1 MEVVLETKNLCKSFG
16 AVMVNDKI
24 NLTLHRGE
32 IMAVLGENGS
42 GKTTLINMIGGIYY
56 PDSGSIYYE
65 NKRVEIRSPKDADRL
80 GIGVVH
86 QHFKLVSSM
95 DAVENIEIALSDKEY
110 KNKAD
115 IRKRITDVA
124 KKYGFTVNPDKKIC
138 DMSVSEK
145 QTVEIIK
152 AIKNFINEYK
162 KGTNPKGIYL
172 HGSFGSGKTY
182 LISALFNE
190 LAKSG
195 TTSVIIHTPELL
207 RSLKDSFS
215 TDYSEKFYLLKHT
228 PLLLLDD
235 IGAEYLTAWG
245 RDEVIEP
252 ILQYRMDEGLP
263 TFFTS
268 NFTILELEKHFT
280 TASNSIDKVKARRI
294 IERIKQLSVEV
305 ELISKNLR

>member
-1 MEVVLETKNLCKSFG
+1 MEKIDKFLNSKISTSIKQNYIKALEDEAFRRLITQYKIDEEVGMKYTSRIMDSSKEHTNCSNCPSLAACSNSVRGFCLTPKQNKNTINFSYDMCKYL
-16 AVMVNDKI
+16 KKEEY
-24 NLTLHRGE
+24 R
-32 IMAVLGENGS
+32 ENVQ
-42 GKTTLINMIGGIYY
+42 I
-56 PDSGSIYYE
+56 
-65 NKRVEIRSPKDADRL
+65 
-80 GIGVVH
+80 
-86 QHFKLVSSM
+86 F
-95 DAVENIEIALSDKEY
+95 
-110 KNKAD
+110 
-115 IRKRITDVA
+115 DVA
-124 KKYGFTVNPDKKIC
+124 KDIKNASIKNIYTNDKNRI
-138 DMSVSEK
+138 
-145 QTVEIIK
+145 EIIK

-263 TFFTS
+263 TFFT
-268 NFTILELEKHFT
+268 
-280 TASNSIDKVKARRI
+280 
-294 IERIKQLSVEV
+294 
-305 ELISKNLR
+305 

>member
-1 MEVVLETKNLCKSFG
+1 MEKIDKFLNSKISTSIKQNYIKALKDEAFRRLITQYKIDEEVGMKYTSRLMDSSKEHTNCSNCPSLAACSNSVRGFCLTPKQNKNTINFSYDMCKYL
-16 AVMVNDKI
+16 KKEEY
-24 NLTLHRGE
+24 R
-32 IMAVLGENGS
+32 EN
-42 GKTTLINMIGGIYY
+42 
-56 PDSGSIYYE
+56 
-65 NKRVEIRSPKDADRL
+65 VQ
-80 GIGVVH
+80 V
-86 QHFKLVSSM
+86 F
-95 DAVENIEIALSDKEY
+95 
-110 KNKAD
+110 
-115 IRKRITDVA
+115 DVA
-124 KKYGFTVNPDKKIC
+124 KDIKNASIKNIYTNDKNRI
-138 DMSVSEK
+138 
-145 QTVEIIK
+145 EIIK

>member
-1 MEVVLETKNLCKSFG
+1 MEKIDKFLNSKISTSIKQNYIKALEDEAFRRLITQYKIDEEVGMKYTSRLMDSSKEHTNCSNCPSLAACSNSVRGFCLTPKQNKNTINFSYDMCKYL
-16 AVMVNDKI
+16 KKEEY
-24 NLTLHRGE
+24 R
-32 IMAVLGENGS
+32 ENVQ
-42 GKTTLINMIGGIYY
+42 I
-56 PDSGSIYYE
+56 
-65 NKRVEIRSPKDADRL
+65 
-80 GIGVVH
+80 
-86 QHFKLVSSM
+86 F
-95 DAVENIEIALSDKEY
+95 
-110 KNKAD
+110 
-115 IRKRITDVA
+115 DVA
-124 KKYGFTVNPDKKIC
+124 KDIKNASIKNIYTNDKNRI
-138 DMSVSEK
+138 
-145 QTVEIIK
+145 EIIK

-280 TASNSIDKVKARRI
+280 TAANSIDKVKARRI

>member
-1 MEVVLETKNLCKSFG
+1 MEKIDKFLNSKISTSIKQNYIKALEDEAFRRLITQYKIDEEVGMKYTSRLMDSSKEHTNCSNCPSLAACSNSVRGFCLTPKQNKNTINFSYDMCKYL
-16 AVMVNDKI
+16 KKEEY
-24 NLTLHRGE
+24 R
-32 IMAVLGENGS
+32 EN
-42 GKTTLINMIGGIYY
+42 
-56 PDSGSIYYE
+56 
-65 NKRVEIRSPKDADRL
+65 VQ
-80 GIGVVH
+80 V
-86 QHFKLVSSM
+86 F
-95 DAVENIEIALSDKEY
+95 
-110 KNKAD
+110 
-115 IRKRITDVA
+115 DVA
-124 KKYGFTVNPDKKIC
+124 KDIKNASIKNIYTNDKNRI
-138 DMSVSEK
+138 
-145 QTVEIIK
+145 EIIK

-305 ELISKNLR
+305 ELISKNLRWNIEYF

>member
-1 MEVVLETKNLCKSFG
+1 MEKIDKFLNSKISTSIKQNYIKALEDEAFRRLITQYKIDEEVGMKYTSRLMDSSKEHTNCSNCPSLAACSNSVRGFCLTPKQNKNTINFSYDMCKYL
-16 AVMVNDKI
+16 KKEEY
-24 NLTLHRGE
+24 R
-32 IMAVLGENGS
+32 EN
-42 GKTTLINMIGGIYY
+42 
-56 PDSGSIYYE
+56 
-65 NKRVEIRSPKDADRL
+65 VQ
-80 GIGVVH
+80 V
-86 QHFKLVSSM
+86 F
-95 DAVENIEIALSDKEY
+95 
-110 KNKAD
+110 
-115 IRKRITDVA
+115 DVA
-124 KKYGFTVNPDKKIC
+124 KDIKNASIKNIYTNDKNRI
-138 DMSVSEK
+138 
-145 QTVEIIK
+145 EIIK

-305 ELISKNLR
+305 ELISKNLRWNIE

>member
-1 MEVVLETKNLCKSFG
+1 MEKIDKFLNSKISTSIKQNYIKALEDEAFRILITQYKIDEEVGMKYTSRLMDSSKEHTNCSNCPSLAACSNSVRGFCLTPKQNKNTINFSYDMCKYL
-16 AVMVNDKI
+16 KKEEY
-24 NLTLHRGE
+24 R
-32 IMAVLGENGS
+32 EN
-42 GKTTLINMIGGIYY
+42 
-56 PDSGSIYYE
+56 
-65 NKRVEIRSPKDADRL
+65 VQ
-80 GIGVVH
+80 V
-86 QHFKLVSSM
+86 F
-95 DAVENIEIALSDKEY
+95 
-110 KNKAD
+110 
-115 IRKRITDVA
+115 DVA
-124 KKYGFTVNPDKKIC
+124 KDIKNASIKNIYTNDKNRI
-138 DMSVSEK
+138 
-145 QTVEIIK
+145 EIIK

-162 KGTNPKGIYL
+162 KGNNPKGIYL

-195 TTSVIIHTPELL
+195 ITSVIIHTPELL

>member
-1 MEVVLETKNLCKSFG
+1 MEKIDKFLNSKISTSIKQNYIKALEDEAFRRLITQYKIDEEVGMKYTSRLMDSSKEHTNCSNCPSLAACSNSVRGFCLTPKQNKNTINFSYDMCKYL
-16 AVMVNDKI
+16 KKEEY
-24 NLTLHRGE
+24 R
-32 IMAVLGENGS
+32 EN
-42 GKTTLINMIGGIYY
+42 
-56 PDSGSIYYE
+56 
-65 NKRVEIRSPKDADRL
+65 VQ
-80 GIGVVH
+80 V
-86 QHFKLVSSM
+86 F
-95 DAVENIEIALSDKEY
+95 
-110 KNKAD
+110 
-115 IRKRITDVA
+115 DVA
-124 KKYGFTVNPDKKIC
+124 KDIKNASIKNIYTNDKNRI
-138 DMSVSEK
+138 
-145 QTVEIIK
+145 EIIK

-294 IERIKQLSVEV
+294 IERLKQLSVEV

>member
-1 MEVVLETKNLCKSFG
+1 MEKIDKFLNSKISTSIKQNYIKALEDEAFRRLITQYKIDEEVGMKYTSRLMDSSKEHTNCSNCPSLAACSNSVRGFCLTPKQNKNTINFSYDMCKYL
-16 AVMVNDKI
+16 KKEEY
-24 NLTLHRGE
+24 R
-32 IMAVLGENGS
+32 EN
-42 GKTTLINMIGGIYY
+42 
-56 PDSGSIYYE
+56 
-65 NKRVEIRSPKDADRL
+65 VQ
-80 GIGVVH
+80 V
-86 QHFKLVSSM
+86 F
-95 DAVENIEIALSDKEY
+95 
-110 KNKAD
+110 
-115 IRKRITDVA
+115 DVA
-124 KKYGFTVNPDKKIC
+124 KDIKNASIKNIYTNDKNRI
-138 DMSVSEK
+138 
-145 QTVEIIK
+145 EIIK
-152 AIKNFINEYK
+152 AIKNFINEHK

-280 TASNSIDKVKARRI
+280 TVSNSIDKVKARRI

>member
-1 MEVVLETKNLCKSFG
+1 MEKIDKFLNSKISTSIKQNYIKALEDEAFRRLITQYKIDEEVGMKYTSRLMDSSKEHTNCSNCSSLAACSNSVRGFCLTPKQNKNTINFSYGMCKYL
-16 AVMVNDKI
+16 KKEEY
-24 NLTLHRGE
+24 R
-32 IMAVLGENGS
+32 EN
-42 GKTTLINMIGGIYY
+42 
-56 PDSGSIYYE
+56 
-65 NKRVEIRSPKDADRL
+65 VQ
-80 GIGVVH
+80 V
-86 QHFKLVSSM
+86 F
-95 DAVENIEIALSDKEY
+95 
-110 KNKAD
+110 
-115 IRKRITDVA
+115 DVA
-124 KKYGFTVNPDKKIC
+124 KDIKNASIKNIYTNDKNRI
-138 DMSVSEK
+138 
-145 QTVEIIK
+145 EIIK

-252 ILQYRMDEGLP
+252 ILQYRMDEELP

-305 ELISKNLR
+305 ELISKNLRWNIE

>member
-1 MEVVLETKNLCKSFG
+1 MEKIDKFLNSKISTSIKQNYIKALEDEAFRRLITQYKIDEEVGMKYTSRLMDSSKEHTNCSNCPSLAACSNSVRGFCLTPKQNKNTINFSYNMCKYL
-16 AVMVNDKI
+16 KKEEY
-24 NLTLHRGE
+24 R
-32 IMAVLGENGS
+32 EN
-42 GKTTLINMIGGIYY
+42 
-56 PDSGSIYYE
+56 
-65 NKRVEIRSPKDADRL
+65 VQ
-80 GIGVVH
+80 V
-86 QHFKLVSSM
+86 F
-95 DAVENIEIALSDKEY
+95 
-110 KNKAD
+110 
-115 IRKRITDVA
+115 DVA
-124 KKYGFTVNPDKKIC
+124 KDIKNASIKNIYTNDKNRI
-138 DMSVSEK
+138 
-145 QTVEIIK
+145 EIIK

>member
-1 MEVVLETKNLCKSFG
+1 MEKLDKFLNSKISTSIKQNYIKALEDEAFRKLIAQYKIDEEVGMKYTSRLMDSSKEHTNCSNCPSLAACSNSVRGFCLTPKQNKNTINFSYDICKYL
-16 AVMVNDKI
+16 KKEEY
-24 NLTLHRGE
+24 R
-32 IMAVLGENGS
+32 EN
-42 GKTTLINMIGGIYY
+42 
-56 PDSGSIYYE
+56 
-65 NKRVEIRSPKDADRL
+65 VQ
-80 GIGVVH
+80 V
-86 QHFKLVSSM
+86 F
-95 DAVENIEIALSDKEY
+95 
-110 KNKAD
+110 
-115 IRKRITDVA
+115 DVA
-124 KKYGFTVNPDKKIC
+124 KDIKNASIKNIYTNDKNRI
-138 DMSVSEK
+138 
-145 QTVEIIK
+145 EIIK

>member
-1 MEVVLETKNLCKSFG
+1 MEKIDKFLNSKISTSIKQNYIKALEDEAFRRLITQYKIDEEVGMKYTSRLMDSSKEHTNCSNCPSLAACSNSVRGFCLTPKQNKNTINFSYDMCKYL
-16 AVMVNDKI
+16 KKEEY
-24 NLTLHRGE
+24 R
-32 IMAVLGENGS
+32 EN
-42 GKTTLINMIGGIYY
+42 
-56 PDSGSIYYE
+56 
-65 NKRVEIRSPKDADRL
+65 VQ
-80 GIGVVH
+80 V
-86 QHFKLVSSM
+86 F
-95 DAVENIEIALSDKEY
+95 
-110 KNKAD
+110 
-115 IRKRITDVA
+115 DVA
-124 KKYGFTVNPDKKIC
+124 KDIKNASIKNIYTNDKNRI
-138 DMSVSEK
+138 
-145 QTVEIIK
+145 EIIK

-162 KGTNPKGIYL
+162 KGNNPKGIYL

-190 LAKSG
+190 LAKSR

-252 ILQYRMDEGLP
+252 ILQYRMDEELP

-305 ELISKNLR
+305 ELISKNLRWNIE

>member
-1 MEVVLETKNLCKSFG
+1 MEKIDKFLNSKISTSIKQNYIKALEDEAFRRLITQYKIDEEVGMKYTSRLMDSSKEHTNCSNCPSLAACSNSVRGFCLTPKQNKNTINFSYDMCKYL
-16 AVMVNDKI
+16 KKEEY
-24 NLTLHRGE
+24 R
-32 IMAVLGENGS
+32 ENVQ
-42 GKTTLINMIGGIYY
+42 I
-56 PDSGSIYYE
+56 
-65 NKRVEIRSPKDADRL
+65 
-80 GIGVVH
+80 
-86 QHFKLVSSM
+86 F
-95 DAVENIEIALSDKEY
+95 
-110 KNKAD
+110 
-115 IRKRITDVA
+115 DVA
-124 KKYGFTVNPDKKIC
+124 KDIKNASIKNIYTNDKNRI
-138 DMSVSEK
+138 
-145 QTVEIIK
+145 EIIK

-305 ELISKNLR
+305 ELISKNLRWNIE

>member
-1 MEVVLETKNLCKSFG
+1 MEKIDKFLNSKISTSIKQNYIKALEDEAFRRLITQYKIDEEVGMKYTSRLMDSSKEHTNCSNCPSLAACSNSVRGFCLTPKQNKNTINFSYDMCKYL
-16 AVMVNDKI
+16 KKEEY
-24 NLTLHRGE
+24 R
-32 IMAVLGENGS
+32 EN
-42 GKTTLINMIGGIYY
+42 
-56 PDSGSIYYE
+56 
-65 NKRVEIRSPKDADRL
+65 VQ
-80 GIGVVH
+80 V
-86 QHFKLVSSM
+86 F
-95 DAVENIEIALSDKEY
+95 
-110 KNKAD
+110 
-115 IRKRITDVA
+115 DVA
-124 KKYGFTVNPDKKIC
+124 KDIKNASIKNIYTNDKNRI
-138 DMSVSEK
+138 
-145 QTVEIIK
+145 EIIK

-280 TASNSIDKVKARRI
+280 TASNSIDKVKARII

>member
-1 MEVVLETKNLCKSFG
+1 MEKIDKFLNSKISTSIKQNYIKALEDEAFRRLITQYKIDEEVGMKYTSRLMDSSKEHTNCSNCPSLAACSNSVRGFCLTPKQNKNTINFSYDMCKYL
-16 AVMVNDKI
+16 KKEEY
-24 NLTLHRGE
+24 R
-32 IMAVLGENGS
+32 EN
-42 GKTTLINMIGGIYY
+42 
-56 PDSGSIYYE
+56 
-65 NKRVEIRSPKDADRL
+65 VQ
-80 GIGVVH
+80 V
-86 QHFKLVSSM
+86 F
-95 DAVENIEIALSDKEY
+95 
-110 KNKAD
+110 
-115 IRKRITDVA
+115 DVA
-124 KKYGFTVNPDKKIC
+124 KDIKNASIKNIYTNDKNRI
-138 DMSVSEK
+138 
-145 QTVEIIK
+145 EIIK

-162 KGTNPKGIYL
+162 KGNNPKGIYL

-305 ELISKNLR
+305 ELISKNLRWNIEYF

>member
-1 MEVVLETKNLCKSFG
+1 MEKIDKFLNSKISTSIKQNYIKALEDEAFRRLITQYKIDEEVGMKYTSRLMDSSKEHTNCSNCPSLAACSNSVRGFCLTPKQNKNTINFSYDMCKYL
-16 AVMVNDKI
+16 KK
-24 NLTLHRGE
+24 GE
-32 IMAVLGENGS
+32 YREN
-42 GKTTLINMIGGIYY
+42 
-56 PDSGSIYYE
+56 
-65 NKRVEIRSPKDADRL
+65 VQ
-80 GIGVVH
+80 V
-86 QHFKLVSSM
+86 F
-95 DAVENIEIALSDKEY
+95 
-110 KNKAD
+110 
-115 IRKRITDVA
+115 DVA
-124 KKYGFTVNPDKKIC
+124 KDIKNASIKNIYTNDKNRI
-138 DMSVSEK
+138 
-145 QTVEIIK
+145 EIIK
-152 AIKNFINEYK
+152 AIKNFINEHK

>member
-1 MEVVLETKNLCKSFG
+1 MEKIDKFLNSKISTSIKQNYIKALEDEAFRRLITQYKIDEEVGMKYTSRLMDSSKEHTNCSNCPSLAACSNSVRGFCLTPKQNKNTINFSYDMCKYL
-16 AVMVNDKI
+16 KKEEY
-24 NLTLHRGE
+24 R
-32 IMAVLGENGS
+32 EN
-42 GKTTLINMIGGIYY
+42 
-56 PDSGSIYYE
+56 
-65 NKRVEIRSPKDADRL
+65 VQ
-80 GIGVVH
+80 V
-86 QHFKLVSSM
+86 F
-95 DAVENIEIALSDKEY
+95 
-110 KNKAD
+110 
-115 IRKRITDVA
+115 DVA
-124 KKYGFTVNPDKKIC
+124 KDIKNASIKNIYTNDKNRI
-138 DMSVSEK
+138 
-145 QTVEIIK
+145 EIIK

-162 KGTNPKGIYL
+162 KGNNPKGIYL

-280 TASNSIDKVKARRI
+280 TVSNSIDKVKARRI

>member
-1 MEVVLETKNLCKSFG
+1 MEKIDKFLNSKISTSIKQNYIKALEDETFRRLITQYKIDEEVGMKYTSRLMDSSKEHTNCSNCPSLAACSNSVRGFCLTPKQNKNTINFSYDMCKYL
-16 AVMVNDKI
+16 KKEEY
-24 NLTLHRGE
+24 R
-32 IMAVLGENGS
+32 EN
-42 GKTTLINMIGGIYY
+42 
-56 PDSGSIYYE
+56 
-65 NKRVEIRSPKDADRL
+65 VQ
-80 GIGVVH
+80 V
-86 QHFKLVSSM
+86 F
-95 DAVENIEIALSDKEY
+95 
-110 KNKAD
+110 
-115 IRKRITDVA
+115 DVA
-124 KKYGFTVNPDKKIC
+124 KDIKNASIKNIYTNDKNRI
-138 DMSVSEK
+138 
-145 QTVEIIK
+145 EIIK

-162 KGTNPKGIYL
+162 KGNNPKGIYL

-235 IGAEYLTAWG
+235 IGAEYLTAWA

-305 ELISKNLR
+305 ELISKNLRWNIE

>member
-1 MEVVLETKNLCKSFG
+1 MEKIDKFLNSKISTSIKQNYIKALEDEAFRRLITQYKIDEEVGMKYTSRLMDSSKEHTNCSNCPYLAACSNSVRGFCLTPKQNKNTINFSYDMCKYL
-16 AVMVNDKI
+16 KKEEY
-24 NLTLHRGE
+24 R
-32 IMAVLGENGS
+32 EN
-42 GKTTLINMIGGIYY
+42 
-56 PDSGSIYYE
+56 
-65 NKRVEIRSPKDADRL
+65 VQ
-80 GIGVVH
+80 V
-86 QHFKLVSSM
+86 F
-95 DAVENIEIALSDKEY
+95 
-110 KNKAD
+110 
-115 IRKRITDVA
+115 DVA
-124 KKYGFTVNPDKKIC
+124 KDIKNASIKNIYTNDKNRI
-138 DMSVSEK
+138 
-145 QTVEIIK
+145 EIIK

-305 ELISKNLR
+305 ELISKNLRWNIE

>member
-1 MEVVLETKNLCKSFG
+1 MEKIDKFLNSKISTSIKQNYIKALEDEPFRKLITQYKIDEEVGMKYTSILMDSSKEHTNCSNCPSLTACSNSVRGFCLTPKQNKNTINFSYDMCKYL
-16 AVMVNDKI
+16 KKEEY
-24 NLTLHRGE
+24 R
-32 IMAVLGENGS
+32 EN
-42 GKTTLINMIGGIYY
+42 
-56 PDSGSIYYE
+56 
-65 NKRVEIRSPKDADRL
+65 VQ
-80 GIGVVH
+80 V
-86 QHFKLVSSM
+86 F
-95 DAVENIEIALSDKEY
+95 
-110 KNKAD
+110 
-115 IRKRITDVA
+115 DVA
-124 KKYGFTVNPDKKIC
+124 KDIKNASIKNIYTNDKNRI
-138 DMSVSEK
+138 
-145 QTVEIIK
+145 EIIK

>member
-1 MEVVLETKNLCKSFG
+1 MEKIDKFLNSKISTSIKQNYIKALEDESFRRLITQYKIDEEVGMKYTSRLMDSSKEHTNCSNCPSLAACSNSVRGFCLTPKQNKNTINFSYDMCKYL
-16 AVMVNDKI
+16 KKEEY
-24 NLTLHRGE
+24 R
-32 IMAVLGENGS
+32 EN
-42 GKTTLINMIGGIYY
+42 
-56 PDSGSIYYE
+56 
-65 NKRVEIRSPKDADRL
+65 VQ
-80 GIGVVH
+80 V
-86 QHFKLVSSM
+86 F
-95 DAVENIEIALSDKEY
+95 
-110 KNKAD
+110 
-115 IRKRITDVA
+115 DVA
-124 KKYGFTVNPDKKIC
+124 KDIKNASIKNIYTNDKNRI
-138 DMSVSEK
+138 
-145 QTVEIIK
+145 EIIK

>member
-1 MEVVLETKNLCKSFG
+1 MEKIDKFLNSKISTSIKQNYIKALEDEAFRRLITQYKIDEEVGMKYTSRLMDSSKEHTNCSNCPSLAACSNSVRGFCLTPKQNKNTINFSYDMCKYL
-16 AVMVNDKI
+16 KKEEY
-24 NLTLHRGE
+24 R
-32 IMAVLGENGS
+32 EN
-42 GKTTLINMIGGIYY
+42 
-56 PDSGSIYYE
+56 
-65 NKRVEIRSPKDADRL
+65 VQ
-80 GIGVVH
+80 V
-86 QHFKLVSSM
+86 F
-95 DAVENIEIALSDKEY
+95 
-110 KNKAD
+110 
-115 IRKRITDVA
+115 DVA
-124 KKYGFTVNPDKKIC
+124 KDIKNASIKNIYTNDKNRI
-138 DMSVSEK
+138 
-145 QTVEIIK
+145 EIIK

-182 LISALFNE
+182 LISTLFNE

-305 ELISKNLR
+305 ELISKNLRWNIEYF

>member
-1 MEVVLETKNLCKSFG
+1 MEKIDKFLNSKISTSIKQNYIKALEDEAFRKLITQYKIDEEVGMKYTSRLMDSSKEHTNCSNCPSLAACSNFVRGFCLTPKQNKNTINFSYDMCKYL
-16 AVMVNDKI
+16 KKEEY
-24 NLTLHRGE
+24 R
-32 IMAVLGENGS
+32 EN
-42 GKTTLINMIGGIYY
+42 
-56 PDSGSIYYE
+56 
-65 NKRVEIRSPKDADRL
+65 VQ
-80 GIGVVH
+80 V
-86 QHFKLVSSM
+86 F
-95 DAVENIEIALSDKEY
+95 
-110 KNKAD
+110 
-115 IRKRITDVA
+115 DVA
-124 KKYGFTVNPDKKIC
+124 KDIKNASIKNIYTNDKNRI
-138 DMSVSEK
+138 
-145 QTVEIIK
+145 EIIK

>member
-1 MEVVLETKNLCKSFG
+1 MEKIDKFLNSKISTSIKQNYIKALEDEAFRRLITQYKIDEEVGMKYTSRLMDSSKEHTNCSNCPSLAACSNSVRGFCLTPKQNKNTINFSYDMCKYL
-16 AVMVNDKI
+16 KKEEY
-24 NLTLHRGE
+24 R
-32 IMAVLGENGS
+32 ENVQ
-42 GKTTLINMIGGIYY
+42 I
-56 PDSGSIYYE
+56 
-65 NKRVEIRSPKDADRL
+65 
-80 GIGVVH
+80 
-86 QHFKLVSSM
+86 F
-95 DAVENIEIALSDKEY
+95 
-110 KNKAD
+110 
-115 IRKRITDVA
+115 DVA
-124 KKYGFTVNPDKKIC
+124 KDIKNASIKNIYTNDKNRI
-138 DMSVSEK
+138 
-145 QTVEIIK
+145 EIIK

>member
-1 MEVVLETKNLCKSFG
+1 MEKIDKFLNSKISISIKQNYIKALEDEAFRRLITQYKIDEEVGMKYTSRLMDSSKEHTNCSNCPSLAACSNSVRGFCLTPKQNKNTINFSYDMCKYL
-16 AVMVNDKI
+16 KKEEY
-24 NLTLHRGE
+24 R
-32 IMAVLGENGS
+32 ENVQ
-42 GKTTLINMIGGIYY
+42 I
-56 PDSGSIYYE
+56 
-65 NKRVEIRSPKDADRL
+65 
-80 GIGVVH
+80 
-86 QHFKLVSSM
+86 F
-95 DAVENIEIALSDKEY
+95 
-110 KNKAD
+110 
-115 IRKRITDVA
+115 DVA
-124 KKYGFTVNPDKKIC
+124 KDIKNASIKNIYTNDKNRI
-138 DMSVSEK
+138 
-145 QTVEIIK
+145 EIIK

>member
-1 MEVVLETKNLCKSFG
+1 MEKIDKFLNSKISTSIKQNYIKALEDEAFRKLITQYKIDEEVGMKYTSRLMDSSKEHTNCSNCPSLAACSNSVRGFCLTPKQNKNTINFSYDMCKYL
-16 AVMVNDKI
+16 KKEEY
-24 NLTLHRGE
+24 R
-32 IMAVLGENGS
+32 EN
-42 GKTTLINMIGGIYY
+42 
-56 PDSGSIYYE
+56 
-65 NKRVEIRSPKDADRL
+65 VQ
-80 GIGVVH
+80 V
-86 QHFKLVSSM
+86 F
-95 DAVENIEIALSDKEY
+95 
-110 KNKAD
+110 
-115 IRKRITDVA
+115 DVA
-124 KKYGFTVNPDKKIC
+124 KDIKNASIKNIYTNDKNRI
-138 DMSVSEK
+138 
-145 QTVEIIK
+145 EIIK

>member
-1 MEVVLETKNLCKSFG
+1 MEKIDKFLNSKISTSIKQNYIKALEDEAFRRLITQYKIDEEIGMKYTSRLMDSSKEHTNCSNCPSLAACSNSVRGFCLTPKQNKNTINFSYDMCKYL
-16 AVMVNDKI
+16 KKEEY
-24 NLTLHRGE
+24 R
-32 IMAVLGENGS
+32 EN
-42 GKTTLINMIGGIYY
+42 
-56 PDSGSIYYE
+56 
-65 NKRVEIRSPKDADRL
+65 VQ
-80 GIGVVH
+80 V
-86 QHFKLVSSM
+86 F
-95 DAVENIEIALSDKEY
+95 
-110 KNKAD
+110 
-115 IRKRITDVA
+115 DVA
-124 KKYGFTVNPDKKIC
+124 KDIKNASIKNIYTNDKNRI
-138 DMSVSEK
+138 
-145 QTVEIIK
+145 EIIK

-162 KGTNPKGIYL
+162 KGNNPKGIYL

-305 ELISKNLR
+305 ELISKNLRWNIE

>member
-1 MEVVLETKNLCKSFG
+1 MEKIDKFLNSKISTSIKQNYIKALEDEAFRKLITQYKIDEEVGMKYTSRLMDSSKEHTNCSNCPSLAACSNSVRGFCLTPKQNKNTINFSYDMCKYL
-16 AVMVNDKI
+16 KKEEY
-24 NLTLHRGE
+24 R
-32 IMAVLGENGS
+32 EN
-42 GKTTLINMIGGIYY
+42 
-56 PDSGSIYYE
+56 
-65 NKRVEIRSPKDADRL
+65 VQ
-80 GIGVVH
+80 V
-86 QHFKLVSSM
+86 F
-95 DAVENIEIALSDKEY
+95 
-110 KNKAD
+110 
-115 IRKRITDVA
+115 DVA
-124 KKYGFTVNPDKKIC
+124 KDIKNASIKNIYTNDKNRI
-138 DMSVSEK
+138 
-145 QTVEIIK
+145 EIIK

-305 ELISKNLR
+305 EIISKNLR

>member
-1 MEVVLETKNLCKSFG
+1 MEKIDKFLNSKISTSIKQNYIKALEDEAFRRLITQYKIDEEVGMKYTSRIMDSSKEHTNCSNCPSLAACSNSVRGFCLTPKQNKNTINFSYDMCKYL
-16 AVMVNDKI
+16 KKEEY
-24 NLTLHRGE
+24 R
-32 IMAVLGENGS
+32 ENVQ
-42 GKTTLINMIGGIYY
+42 I
-56 PDSGSIYYE
+56 
-65 NKRVEIRSPKDADRL
+65 
-80 GIGVVH
+80 
-86 QHFKLVSSM
+86 F
-95 DAVENIEIALSDKEY
+95 
-110 KNKAD
+110 
-115 IRKRITDVA
+115 DVA
-124 KKYGFTVNPDKKIC
+124 KDIKNASIKNIYTNDKNRI
-138 DMSVSEK
+138 
-145 QTVEIIK
+145 EIIK

-305 ELISKNLR
+305 ELISKNLRWNIE

>member
-1 MEVVLETKNLCKSFG
+1 MEKIDKFLNSKISTSIKQNYIKALEDEAFRRLITQYKIDEEVGMKYTSRLMDSSKEHTNCSNCPSLAACSNSVRGFCLTPKQNKNTINFSYDMCKYL
-16 AVMVNDKI
+16 KKEEY
-24 NLTLHRGE
+24 R
-32 IMAVLGENGS
+32 EN
-42 GKTTLINMIGGIYY
+42 
-56 PDSGSIYYE
+56 
-65 NKRVEIRSPKDADRL
+65 VQ
-80 GIGVVH
+80 V
-86 QHFKLVSSM
+86 F
-95 DAVENIEIALSDKEY
+95 
-110 KNKAD
+110 
-115 IRKRITDVA
+115 DVA
-124 KKYGFTVNPDKKIC
+124 KDIKNASIKNIYTNDKNRI
-138 DMSVSEK
+138 
-145 QTVEIIK
+145 EIIK
-152 AIKNFINEYK
+152 AIKDFINEHK

>member
-1 MEVVLETKNLCKSFG
+1 MEKIDKFLNSKISTSIKQNYIKALEDEAFRKLITQYEIDEEVGMKYTSRLMDSSKEHTNCSNCPSLAACSNSVRGFCLTPKQNKNTINFSYDMCKYL
-16 AVMVNDKI
+16 KKEEY
-24 NLTLHRGE
+24 R
-32 IMAVLGENGS
+32 EN
-42 GKTTLINMIGGIYY
+42 
-56 PDSGSIYYE
+56 
-65 NKRVEIRSPKDADRL
+65 VQ
-80 GIGVVH
+80 V
-86 QHFKLVSSM
+86 F
-95 DAVENIEIALSDKEY
+95 
-110 KNKAD
+110 
-115 IRKRITDVA
+115 DVA
-124 KKYGFTVNPDKKIC
+124 KDIKNASIKNIYTNDKNRI
-138 DMSVSEK
+138 
-145 QTVEIIK
+145 EIIK

-162 KGTNPKGIYL
+162 KGNNPKGIYL

-294 IERIKQLSVEV
+294 TERIKQLSVEV

>member
-1 MEVVLETKNLCKSFG
+1 MEKIDKFLNSKISTSIKQNYIKALEDEAFRRLITQYKIDEEVGMKYTSRLMDSSKEHTNCSNCPSLAACSNSVRGFCLTPKQNKNTINFSYDMCKYL
-16 AVMVNDKI
+16 KKEEY
-24 NLTLHRGE
+24 R
-32 IMAVLGENGS
+32 EN
-42 GKTTLINMIGGIYY
+42 
-56 PDSGSIYYE
+56 
-65 NKRVEIRSPKDADRL
+65 VQ
-80 GIGVVH
+80 V
-86 QHFKLVSSM
+86 F
-95 DAVENIEIALSDKEY
+95 
-110 KNKAD
+110 
-115 IRKRITDVA
+115 DVA
-124 KKYGFTVNPDKKIC
+124 KDIKNASIKNIYTNDKNRI
-138 DMSVSEK
+138 
-145 QTVEIIK
+145 EIIK

-280 TASNSIDKVKARRI
+280 TVSNSIDKVKARRI

>member
-1 MEVVLETKNLCKSFG
+1 MEKIDKFLNSKISTSIKQNYIKALEDEPFRRLITQYKIDEEVGMKYTSRLMDSSKEHTNCSNCPSLAACSNSVRGFCLTPKQNKNTINFSYDMCKYL
-16 AVMVNDKI
+16 KKEEY
-24 NLTLHRGE
+24 R
-32 IMAVLGENGS
+32 EN
-42 GKTTLINMIGGIYY
+42 
-56 PDSGSIYYE
+56 
-65 NKRVEIRSPKDADRL
+65 VQ
-80 GIGVVH
+80 V
-86 QHFKLVSSM
+86 F
-95 DAVENIEIALSDKEY
+95 
-110 KNKAD
+110 
-115 IRKRITDVA
+115 DVA
-124 KKYGFTVNPDKKIC
+124 KDIKNASIKNIYTNDKNRI
-138 DMSVSEK
+138 
-145 QTVEIIK
+145 EIIK

-162 KGTNPKGIYL
+162 KGNNPKGIYL

>member
-1 MEVVLETKNLCKSFG
+1 MEKIDKFLNSKISTSIKQNYIKALEDEAFRRLITQYKIDEEVGMKYTSRLMDSSKEHTNCSNCPSLAACSNSVRGFCLTPKQNKNTINFSYDMCKYLKKEEYRENVQVFDLAKDIKNASIKNIYT
-16 AVMVNDKI
+16 NDK
-24 NLTLHRGE
+24 N
-32 IMAVLGENGS
+32 
-42 GKTTLINMIGGIYY
+42 
-56 PDSGSIYYE
+56 
-65 NKRVEIRSPKDADRL
+65 
-80 GIGVVH
+80 
-86 QHFKLVSSM
+86 
-95 DAVENIEIALSDKEY
+95 
-110 KNKAD
+110 
-115 IRKRITDVA
+115 RI
-124 KKYGFTVNPDKKIC
+124 
-138 DMSVSEK
+138 
-145 QTVEIIK
+145 EIIK

-305 ELISKNLR
+305 EIISKNLR